1 MFLFKLCAKTCL
13 SSSYSQLFVSLQALI
28 NILKQKD
35 VESDPENVIGYLK
48 PFRIIISL
56 LDKPE
61 IGRQHST
68 QAHQFT

>member
-1 MFLFKLCAKTCL
+1 MLL
-13 SSSYSQLFVSLQALI
+13 STRCINIYFSPASLSPICLQALI

-35 VESDPENVIGYLK
+35 VESDPEHVIGYLR

-61 IGRQHST
+61 IGMQR
-68 QAHQFT
+68 